1 MDHARD
7 TRVPVQL
14 VDREV
19 LDKLAGGAGHQGIFA
34 YLSPKGYVT
43 LDELLELAQGRPDWM
58 LLLVLAGWEDRR
70 NFGAIVI
77 TPRLKG
83 FRG

>member
-1 MDHARD
+1 MDRARD

-19 LDKLAGGAGHQGIFA
+19 LDKLAGGTGHQGIFA

-43 LDELLELAQGRPDWM
+43 LDELLELAQGQQEGM
-58 LLLVLAGWEDRR
+58 LLLCPGWLGGSPELRR
-70 NFGAIVI
+70 YS
-77 TPRLKG
+77 P
-83 FRG
+83 